1 MSIQLNHRIIGKG
14 KPIIIL
20 HGLFGMLD
28 NWLTIAR
35 RLEAAGY
42 MSILVDQRDHGRSDH
57 TNDFNYSLL
66 SQDLFDFMES
76 NWIHESIILGHSMGG
91 KTAMQFAA
99 EHESMVDK
107 LIVVDMGPKRY
118 AGGHNDIFDA
128 LFAVNLESIQSRE
141 EAEMQLALKIREPE
155 VVQFLM
161 KNLSRTKEGMYAWK
175 MNLSLLYEKYDQI
188 LAPVNIPSPCLVDA
202 LFIRGRKS
210 DYIRDEDFAEICT
223 KFPNAQ
229 IHTIEEAGHW
239 VHADRPDELFNRIID
254 FIHT

>member
-42 MSILVDQRDHGRSDH
+42 MSILIDQRDHGKSDH
-57 TNDFNYSLL
+57 THDFNYALL
-66 SQDLFDFMES
+66 SQDLFDFMEA
-76 NWIHESIILGHSMGG
+76 NWIHQSIILGHSMGG

-99 EHESMVDK
+99 EHESMVEK
-107 LIVVDMGPKRY
+107 LIVVDMGLKKY
-118 AGGHNDIFDA
+118 SGGHSSVFEA
-128 LFAVNLESIQSRE
+128 LFSVNLDSIQSRDD
-141 EAEMQLALKIREPE
+141 AEMQLALKIREPE

-161 KNLSRTKEGMYAWK
+161 KNLSRTKEGAYAWK
-175 MNLSLLYEKYDQI
+175 MNLNLLFEKYDQI
-188 LAPVNIPSPCLVDA
+188 LAPVNISSPCMLET

-223 KFPNAQ
+223 KFPNAR

-254 FIHT
+254 FIQT